1 MFLCCMKTVKDAFDV
16 FKTGLADIYS
26 TPETEAITSLALTE
40 VTGLSRAS
48 LRAFTETE
56 LNVVQ
61 SERLL
66 TFLGELKTGKPI
78 QYILGHTEFYGLPF
92 EVNPSVLIPRPE
104 TEELVEWVL
113 QTIPQ
118 NSGYN
123 ILDMG
128 TGSGCISIVLKSKL
142 IDSKV
147 FAIDISPTALA
158 TAQRNAAVN
167 KVDITF
173 IEADIL
179 NLKTPEIADQKYDV
193 IVSNPPYVTNTDKLQ
208 MHRNVTDFEPHTALF
223 VPDHEPLLFYNAI
236 TQFATNQLVNGG
248 YLFFEINEGYG
259 AETVDMLVQKGFQ
272 HIELRQ
278 DMAGRDR
285 MIRAIFP

>member
-1 MFLCCMKTVKDAFDV
+1 MFLCCMKTVKDAFNV
-16 FKTGLADIYS
+16 FKTSLAEIYGA
-26 TPETEAITSLALTE
+26 PEAEAITSLALTE

-66 TFLGELKTGKPI
+66 TFLDELKTGKPI

-104 TEELVEWVL
+104 TEELVEWIL
-113 QTIPQ
+113 QTIPR

-128 TGSGCISIVLKSKL
+128 TGSGCIPIVLKSKL
-142 IDSKV
+142 TDSKL
-147 FAIDISPTALA
+147 FAIDISPTALE

-167 KVDITF
+167 KVDIKF
-173 IEADIL
+173 IEEDIL
-179 NLKTPEIADQKYDV
+179 NLKTPEITGQKYNV

-223 VPDHEPLLFYNAI
+223 VPDHDPLLFYNAI
-236 TQFATNQLVNGG
+236 AQFATNQLVKGG
-248 YLFFEINEGYG
+248 YLFFEINESYG
-259 AETVDMLVQKGFQ
+259 AETVDMLTEKGFQ
-272 HIELRQ
+272 RIEMRQ
-278 DMAGRDR
+278 DIAGKDR
-285 MIRAIFP
+285 MIRAILP